1 MFHGQKGGNLDIDL
15 YDFTVT
21 VGGRDLL
28 KEAQV
33 KFSFGKRY
41 GLIGRNGIGKTV
53 LMNTVAGRADGLI
66 PNHISILLVEQEIV
80 AS

>member
-1 MFHGQKGGNLDIDL
+1 MHHGEKSGNMDIDL
-15 YDFTVT
+15 FEYTVT

-28 KEAQV
+28 KEADV
-33 KFSFGKRY
+33 KFNFGKRY

-53 LMNTVAGRADGLI
+53 LMNSIAGRAEGLI